1 MSRILNVRVIITAI
15 VIATTIGATLVSATM
30 NSASAQIFYQGPPGQ
45 NGRQGPIGPPGPSGE
60 QGPIGPPGPSGE
72 QGPIGPPGPSGEQ
85 GPIGPPGP
93 SGEQGP
99 IGPPGAA
106 APTMNLAVRNVPG
119 QIVALSK
126 VAQSIATCNSDELV
140 IGGGFS
146 IANGPGMVL
155 SSVPIDNSWVV
166 FAANP
171 FAIGNSSLQAF
182 AECARSN

>member
-1 MSRILNVRVIITAI
+1 MSRRLNVGVIITAI
-15 VIATTIGATLVSATM
+15 VIATTIGATLVSTTM

-45 NGRQGPIGPPGPSGE
+45 NGT
-60 QGPIGPPGPSGE
+60 
-72 QGPIGPPGPSGEQ
+72 
-85 GPIGPPGP
+85 
-93 SGEQGP
+93 QGP

-119 QIVALSK
+119 QIVALSE

>member
-1 MSRILNVRVIITAI
+1 MSRILNVGVIITAI
-15 VIATTIGATLVSATM
+15 VIATTIWETLVSTTM

-45 NGRQGPIGPPGPSGE
+45 NGT
-60 QGPIGPPGPSGE
+60 
-72 QGPIGPPGPSGEQ
+72 Q

-119 QIVALSK
+119 QIVALSE

>member
-1 MSRILNVRVIITAI
+1 MSRRLNVGLIITAI
-15 VIATTIGATLVSATM
+15 VIATTIAATLVPTTM
-30 NSASAQIFYQGPPGQ
+30 NSVSAQIFYQGPPGQ
-45 NGRQGPIGPPGPSGE
+45 NGTQGPIGPPGE
-60 QGPIGPPGPSGE
+60 QGPIGPPGE
-72 QGPIGPPGPSGEQ
+72 QGPIGPP
-85 GPIGPPGP
+85 
-93 SGEQGP
+93 GEQGP

-119 QIVALSK
+119 QIVALNE

-155 SSVPIDNSWVV
+155 SSVPIANSWVV

-182 AECARSN
+182 AECAKSN

>member
-1 MSRILNVRVIITAI
+1 MSRRLNLGLIITAI
-15 VIATTIGATLVSATM
+15 VIATTIAATLVPTTM
-30 NSASAQIFYQGPPGQ
+30 NSVSAQIFYQGPPGQ
-45 NGRQGPIGPPGPSGE
+45 NGT
-60 QGPIGPPGPSGE
+60 

-119 QIVALSK
+119 QIVALSE

-171 FAIGNSSLQAF
+171 FDIGNSSLQAF
-182 AECARSN
+182 AECTR

>member
-1 MSRILNVRVIITAI
+1 
-15 VIATTIGATLVSATM
+15 
-30 NSASAQIFYQGPPGQ
+30 
-45 NGRQGPIGPPGPSGE
+45 
-60 QGPIGPPGPSGE
+60 
-72 QGPIGPPGPSGEQ
+72 
-85 GPIGPPGP
+85 
-93 SGEQGP
+93 
-99 IGPPGAA
+99 
-106 APTMNLAVRNVPG
+106 MNLAVRNVPG
-119 QIVALSK
+119 QIVALSE
-126 VAQSIATCNSDELV
+126 VTQSIATCNSGELV

>member
-1 MSRILNVRVIITAI
+1 MSRRLNVGLIITAI
-15 VIATTIGATLVSATM
+15 VIATTIAATLVPTTM
-30 NSASAQIFYQGPPGQ
+30 NSVSAQIFYQGPPGQ
-45 NGRQGPIGPPGPSGE
+45 NGTQGPIGPPGPPGE
-60 QGPIGPPGPSGE
+60 QGPIGPPGEQGPIGPPGE
-72 QGPIGPPGPSGEQ
+72 QGPIGPP
-85 GPIGPPGP
+85 
-93 SGEQGP
+93 GEQGP

-119 QIVALSK
+119 QIVALNE

-155 SSVPIDNSWVV
+155 SSVPIANSWVV

-182 AECARSN
+182 AECAKSN

>member
-1 MSRILNVRVIITAI
+1 MSRRLNVGLIITAI
-15 VIATTIGATLVSATM
+15 VIATTIAATLVPTTM
-30 NSASAQIFYQGPPGQ
+30 NSVSAQIFYQGPPGQ
-45 NGRQGPIGPPGPSGE
+45 NGTQGPIGPPGPPGE
-60 QGPIGPPGPSGE
+60 QGPIGPPGE
-72 QGPIGPPGPSGEQ
+72 QGPIGPP
-85 GPIGPPGP
+85 
-93 SGEQGP
+93 GEQGP

-119 QIVALSK
+119 QIVALNE

-155 SSVPIDNSWVV
+155 SSVPIANSWVV

-182 AECARSN
+182 AECAKSN

>member
-45 NGRQGPIGPPGPSGE
+45 NGT

-119 QIVALSK
+119 QIVALSE